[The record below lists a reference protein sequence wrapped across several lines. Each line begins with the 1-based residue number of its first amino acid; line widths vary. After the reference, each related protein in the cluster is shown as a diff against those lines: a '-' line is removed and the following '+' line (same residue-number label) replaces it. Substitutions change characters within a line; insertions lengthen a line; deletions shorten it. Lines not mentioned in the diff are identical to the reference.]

1 MPKKRVTSRLANK
14 QKKELTKQSIVLIAL
29 SIIIGLLFLLI
40 ILPNGVRLFF
50 RILDQQVDLTQR
62 EEVPPL
68 PPMASLPQDI
78 TNESQI
84 EISGY
89 GEASSVIKVELN
101 NKFLQEKETNDLG
114 EFMVSIDLVEG
125 ENIIRLINV
134 SQSEVE
140 SSPRI
145 LTITKDTTAPEI
157 IITHP
162 EDGAEFK
169 LRDEE
174 IIQVQGETKP
184 RSEVYLNDRLSYAD
198 SNGFFSIRHQLRSG
212 ENNLKIRVV
221 DRAGNEAHQELSVYY
236 RY

>member
-1 MPKKRVTSRLANK
+1 MSKKRVTSRLANK
-14 QKKELTKQSIVLIAL
+14 QRKELTKQSIVLIAL

-40 ILPNGVRLFF
+40 ILPHGVRLFF

-62 EEVPPL
+62 EEIAPL
-68 PPMASLPQDI
+68 PPMASLTQDI
-78 TNESQI
+78 TNESQV
-84 EISGY
+84 EISGF
-89 GEASSVIKVELN
+89 GEANSVIKVEVN
-101 NKFLQEKETNDLG
+101 NKFSQEKETNDSG
-114 EFMVSIDLVEG
+114 EFKVSIDLIEG

-134 SQSEVE
+134 NENGVE

-145 LTITKDTTAPEI
+145 FTITKDTSAPEI

-169 LRDEE
+169 LREEE

-198 SNGFFSIRHQLRSG
+198 SNGFFSIRHQLKSG
-212 ENNLKIRVV
+212 ENILSIRVV
-221 DRAGNEAHQELSVYY
+221 DRAGNETEKEIIVYY
-236 RY
+236 QY